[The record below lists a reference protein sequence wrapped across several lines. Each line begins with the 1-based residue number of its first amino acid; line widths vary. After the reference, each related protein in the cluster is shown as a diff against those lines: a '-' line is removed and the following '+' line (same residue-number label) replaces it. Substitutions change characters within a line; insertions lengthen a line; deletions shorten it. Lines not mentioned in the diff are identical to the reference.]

1 MHKSEVRKEIAD
13 RVLKRR
19 SRYHL
24 FDTLD
29 PKKTVNVVIDMQNMF
44 CEPGAPAEVAE
55 SRSVCGNINRLNEEL
70 RRLGGKVVWI
80 TSAATSDG
88 TGSEWA
94 MFVDNFVA
102 ADVRAKTVDYMK
114 PGGHGQKLWR
124 ELETGERDMHITKN
138 RYSCF
143 TPGSSSLERVLRSYK
158 IENVLITG
166 TKTNI
171 CCESTARDA
180 MQLDYKTVMVSDGC
194 AALSDEEHRAALENV
209 IQQFGDVMTTD
220 EVIAV
225 MRKKPN

>member
-1 MHKSEVRKEIAD
+1 
-13 RVLKRR
+13 
-19 SRYHL
+19 
-24 FDTLD
+24 
-29 PKKTVNVVIDMQNMF
+29 VI
-44 CEPGAPAEVAE
+44 
-55 SRSVCGNINRLNEEL
+55 
-70 RRLGGKVVWI
+70 WI
-80 TSAATSDG
+80 TSAAMSDG
-88 TGSEWA
+88 AGSEWA

-102 ADVRAKTVDYMK
+102 AEVRSKTIDYMK
-114 PGGHGQKLWR
+114 PGGHGQKLWQ
-124 ELETGERDMHITKN
+124 ELAVDAKDMHITKN

-143 TPGSSSLERVLRSYK
+143 TAGSSSLERVLRSYR

-194 AALSDEEHRAALENV
+194 AALSDDEHRAALENV

-225 MRKKPN
+225 MQRKPN

>member
-1 MHKSEVRKEIAD
+1 MHKSDVRKEIAE
-13 RVLKRR
+13 RVLRR
-19 SRYHL
+19 RNRYHL

-29 PKKTVNVVIDMQNMF
+29 PTKSANVVIDMQNMF
-44 CEPGAPAEVAE
+44 CEPGAPAEVPE
-55 SRSVCGNINRLNEEL
+55 SRDICDNINRLNREL

-88 TGSEWA
+88 IGSEWA

-102 ADVRAKTVDYMK
+102 AEVRQRTIEYMK
-114 PGGHGQKLWR
+114 PGGHGQELWK
-124 ELETGERDMHITKN
+124 ELEVEPRDMHITKN

-143 TPGSSSLERVLRSYK
+143 TPGSSSLERVLRSYR

-180 MQLDYKTVMVSDGC
+180 MQLDYRTVMVSDGC
-194 AALSDEEHRAALENV
+194 AALSDDEHRAALENV

-220 EVIAV
+220 EVIAILQ
-225 MRKKPN
+225 KKPN